1 MNKWIEATRPKT
13 ILIGAAPVILGGAI
27 AQSLGSFHALLFIA
41 TLFCVLSI
49 QIGANLANDF
59 FDAKQGV
66 DTKKRRGPM
75 RAVASGL
82 IQKAAMARAIFATFC
97 VSTIFG
103 SYLIY
108 QGGMLFGL
116 LLALSI
122 ALAVFYTAG
131 SHSLARLGL
140 GDLIT
145 LLFFGPIAVGGTIF
159 LQTRNLYFPGIWI
172 GFVPG
177 LYSAAILNRN
187 NIRDMDGDREAGR
200 KTIPIRFGR
209 DVAVHLFSFC
219 ILAAL
224 ILPIPYALIVHKPL
238 LILSSAIFLIPTIQL
253 LQEKDDRIAF
263 FKTPPLEFGMC
274 VTLALCHF
282 L

>member
-1 MNKWIEATRPKT
+1 M
-13 ILIGAAPVILGGAI
+13 
-27 AQSLGSFHALLFIA
+27 LFIA

-49 QIGANLANDF
+49 QVGANLANDF

-103 SYLIY
+103 SYLVF

-140 GDLIT
+140 GDLVT

-159 LQTRNLYFPGIWI
+159 LQTKSWYFPGIWI

-187 NIRDMDGDREAGR
+187 NIRDRDGDRIAGR

-209 DVAVHLFSFC
+209 DIAEQLFSIT
-219 ILAAL
+219 ILLAL
-224 ILPIPYALIVHKPL
+224 LLPIPYALLLHKPL
-238 LILSSAIFLIPTIQL
+238 LMLPSAIFLIPTIQL
-253 LQEKDDRIAF
+253 LQEKDERNAF